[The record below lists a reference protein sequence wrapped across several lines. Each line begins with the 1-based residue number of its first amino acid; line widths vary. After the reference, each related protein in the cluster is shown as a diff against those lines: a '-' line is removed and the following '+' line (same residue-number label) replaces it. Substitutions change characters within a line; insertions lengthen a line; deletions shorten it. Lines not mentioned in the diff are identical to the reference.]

1 MTVDLVVATP
11 TFLDLTFVGLEGMP
25 GKGEERFAADLVRS
39 PGGGAITAV
48 GAARLGLSTAL
59 AAPLGDDDAGD
70 FVRGCLQREGIAL
83 PERRSPRTPTTVVMP
98 LEGDRSMVTVDP
110 GVRASAADV
119 AALEPRA
126 VSLSLDQLYCV
137 PPGAAAYVTCGDDDA
152 RAFARRPPA
161 KLAGVRGLFVS
172 KREAL
177 TLTEEDDV
185 EAAAAVLARSAE
197 CVIVTLGEQGAMA
210 VVDGQNI
217 FAPAIEATALDTTG
231 AGDLLVAA
239 YIWGDLAAPR
249 PRNACAGRCSMPV
262 SRSRRRPASAVPSPW
277 SGCSRR
283 ARSAVSRRLRWR
295 LPERTVKLG
304 PTLVATLVCALAF
317 AAADT
322 PADVAPQGAVGAL
335 AVAPQGGRVLVGI
348 DGAQARLVALRQR
361 RRAARRGAM
370 RAAWRER
377 SE

>member
-1 MTVDLVVATP
+1 MTVDLAVATP

-98 LEGDRSMVTVDP
+98 VEGDRSMVTVDP

-177 TLTEEDDV
+177 TLTEKDDV

-197 CVIVTLGEQGAMA
+197 CVIVTLGEEGAMA
-210 VVDGQNI
+210 VVEGQSI
-217 FAPAIEATALDTTG
+217 FAPAIQATALDTTG

-239 YIWGDLAAPR
+239 YIWADLSGAAPEE
-249 PRNACAGRCSMPV
+249 C
-262 SRSRRRPASAVPSPW
+262 
-277 SGCSRR
+277 
-283 ARSAVSRRLRWR
+283 LRWAVLYAGLSIATPTGVGGAATVAR
-295 LPERTVKLG
+295 LLEE
-304 PTLVATLVCALAF
+304 
-317 AAADT
+317 
-322 PADVAPQGAVGAL
+322 
-335 AVAPQGGRVLVGI
+335 
-348 DGAQARLVALRQR
+348 GAQ
-361 RRAARRGAM
+361 RGLTAPPVT
-370 RAAWRER
+370 A
-377 SE
+377 S